1 MFNKKKKDKVPYKTV
16 TKGSFVF
23 DFYYE
28 EGVLEGTY
36 LVISDATDRK
46 NGWSLRIPGNL
57 NTYLYL
63 LSCALSD
70 GDAESNL
77 TGFPLIMY
85 IISSEM
91 FKSQKFVDD
100 IVTTV
105 SSYTDRLLSEAKEKA
120 SAVTD
125 EDEAVSQYV
134 MESLIKPHDSEE
146 FKASVR
152 EVLKDVNQGGSAVE
166 GVSDSAGDEEG
177 DNEKAN
183 DSNDGN
189 NSNE

>member
-1 MFNKKKKDKVPYKTV
+1 MFKKKKKDKVPYKSV

-28 EGVLEGTY
+28 EGVIECTY
-36 LVISDATDRK
+36 LIISEVIDRK

-57 NTYLYL
+57 NTYGYL
-63 LSCALSD
+63 LACALSE
-70 GDAESNL
+70 GEETVDAESKL

-100 IVTTV
+100 ITTTV
-105 SSYTDRLLSEAKEKA
+105 SSYTVRLLSDAKEKA
-120 SAVTD
+120 SEVTD
-125 EDEAVSQYV
+125 EDDAVSQYV

-146 FKASVR
+146 FKESVR
-152 EVLKDVNQGGSAVE
+152 EVLKEVGEYGG
-166 GVSDSAGDEEG
+166 
-177 DNEKAN
+177 NEKAN
-183 DSNDGN
+183 DDNDGN
-189 NSNE
+189 E

>member
-1 MFNKKKKDKVPYKTV
+1 MFNKKKKNKVPYKTV

-36 LVISDATDRK
+36 LIISDATDRK

-57 NTYLYL
+57 NTYGYL
-63 LSCALSD
+63 LSCALSEGEETVD
-70 GDAESNL
+70 AESKSDADAESNL

-85 IISSEM
+85 IISSEI

-120 SAVTD
+120 SSVTE

-134 MESLIKPHDSEE
+134 MESIIQPHDSEE
-146 FKASVR
+146 FKESVR
-152 EVLKDVNQGGSAVE
+152 EVLKEVRKD
-166 GVSDSAGDEEG
+166 G
-177 DNEKAN
+177 DNEKEN

-189 NSNE
+189 E

>member
-1 MFNKKKKDKVPYKTV
+1 MFNKKKKDKVPYKSV

-28 EGVLEGTY
+28 EGVIEGTY
-36 LVISDATDRK
+36 LILSEAIDRK
-46 NGWSLRIPGNL
+46 NGWYLRIPGNL
-57 NTYLYL
+57 NTYGYL
-63 LSCALSD
+63 LACALSE
-70 GDAESNL
+70 GEETVDAESNL

-100 IVTTV
+100 IVKTV
-105 SSYTDRLLSEAKEKA
+105 SSYTDNLLSEANEKA
-120 SAVTD
+120 SSVTE

-134 MESLIKPHDSEE
+134 MESLIQPHDSEE
-146 FKASVR
+146 FKDSVR
-152 EVLKDVNQGGSAVE
+152 DVLKEVGKDGG
-166 GVSDSAGDEEG
+166 
-177 DNEKAN
+177 NEKAN

-189 NSNE
+189 DSNE

>member
-1 MFNKKKKDKVPYKTV
+1 MFKKKKNDKVPYKSV

-46 NGWSLRIPGNL
+46 SGWSLRIPGNL
-57 NTYLYL
+57 NTYGYL
-63 LSCALSD
+63 LTCALSECEETV
-70 GDAESNL
+70 DAESNL

-100 IVTTV
+100 IVSTV
-105 SSYTDRLLSEAKEKA
+105 SSYTDRLLSDAKEKA

-125 EDEAVSQYV
+125 EDDAVSQYV
-134 MESLIKPHDSEE
+134 MESLIQPHDSED

-152 EVLKDVNQGGSAVE
+152 DVLKEVGK
-166 GVSDSAGDEEG
+166 EG
-177 DNEKAN
+177 DNEKEN

-189 NSNE
+189 DSNE

>member
-1 MFNKKKKDKVPYKTV
+1 MFKKKKNDKVPYKSV

-46 NGWSLRIPGNL
+46 SGWSLRIPGNL
-57 NTYLYL
+57 NTYGYL
-63 LSCALSD
+63 LTCALSECEETV
-70 GDAESNL
+70 DAESNL

-100 IVTTV
+100 IVSTV
-105 SSYTDRLLSEAKEKA
+105 SSYTDRLLSDSKEKA

-134 MESLIKPHDSEE
+134 MESLIKHHDSEE
-146 FKASVR
+146 FKGSVR
-152 EVLKDVNQGGSAVE
+152 EVLKEVGK
-166 GVSDSAGDEEG
+166 EG
-177 DNEKAN
+177 DNEKEN

-189 NSNE
+189 DSNE

>member
-1 MFNKKKKDKVPYKTV
+1 MFKKKKKDKVPYKSV

-28 EGVLEGTY
+28 EGVIEGTY
-36 LVISDATDRK
+36 LIISDASDRK

-57 NTYLYL
+57 NTYGYL
-63 LSCALSD
+63 LSCALSE
-70 GDAESNL
+70 GEETVDAESNL

-105 SSYTDRLLSEAKEKA
+105 SSYTDRLLSDANEKA

-134 MESLIKPHDSEE
+134 MESLIQPHDSEE
-146 FKASVR
+146 FKESVR
-152 EVLKDVNQGGSAVE
+152 EVLKEVRKDGG
-166 GVSDSAGDEEG
+166 
-177 DNEKAN
+177 NEKAN

-189 NSNE
+189 DGNE

>member
-1 MFNKKKKDKVPYKTV
+1 MFKKKKKDKVPYKSV

-28 EGVLEGTY
+28 EGVIEGTY
-36 LVISDATDRK
+36 LIISEAIDRK
-46 NGWSLRIPGNL
+46 NGWYLRIPGNL
-57 NTYLYL
+57 NTYGYL
-63 LSCALSD
+63 LACALSE
-70 GDAESNL
+70 GEETVDAESNL

-100 IVTTV
+100 IVNTV
-105 SSYTDRLLSEAKEKA
+105 SSYTDNLLSEANEKA
-120 SAVTD
+120 SSVTE

-134 MESLIKPHDSEE
+134 MESLIQPHDSEE
-146 FKASVR
+146 FKDSVR
-152 EVLKDVNQGGSAVE
+152 DVLKEVGKDGG
-166 GVSDSAGDEEG
+166 
-177 DNEKAN
+177 NEKAN

-189 NSNE
+189 DSNE

>member
-1 MFNKKKKDKVPYKTV
+1 MFKKKKKNKLPYKTV
-16 TKGSFVF
+16 RKGSFVF

-28 EGVLEGTY
+28 EGVIEGTY
-36 LVISDATDRK
+36 LIISDATDRK

-57 NTYLYL
+57 NTYGYL
-63 LSCALSD
+63 LSCALSE
-70 GDAESNL
+70 GEETVDAESNL

-100 IVTTV
+100 IVNTV
-105 SSYTDRLLSEAKEKA
+105 SSYTDNLLSDANEKA
-120 SAVTD
+120 SSVTE

-134 MESLIKPHDSEE
+134 MESLIQPHDSEE
-146 FKASVR
+146 FKESVR
-152 EVLKDVNQGGSAVE
+152 EVLKDVRK
-166 GVSDSAGDEEG
+166 DG

-183 DSNDGN
+183 DSNDSNDGN
-189 NSNE
+189 E

>member
-1 MFNKKKKDKVPYKTV
+1 MFKKKKNDKVPYKSV

-28 EGVLEGTY
+28 EGVIEGTY
-36 LVISDATDRK
+36 LIISEASDRK

-57 NTYLYL
+57 NTYGYL
-63 LSCALSD
+63 LSCALSEGEETVD
-70 GDAESNL
+70 DESNL

-91 FKSQKFVDD
+91 FKSQKFVED
-100 IVTTV
+100 IVNTV
-105 SSYTDRLLSEAKEKA
+105 SSYTDNLLSEAKEKA
-120 SAVTD
+120 SSVTE

-134 MESLIKPHDSEE
+134 MESLIQPHDSEE
-146 FKASVR
+146 FKESVR
-152 EVLKDVNQGGSAVE
+152 DVLKEVGKD
-166 GVSDSAGDEEG
+166 G

-183 DSNDGN
+183 DDNEGNDC
-189 NSNE
+189 NE

>member
-1 MFNKKKKDKVPYKTV
+1 MFKKKKNDKVPYKSV

-46 NGWSLRIPGNL
+46 SGWSLRIPGNL
-57 NTYLYL
+57 NTYGYL
-63 LSCALSD
+63 LTCALSECEETV
-70 GDAESNL
+70 DAESNL

-100 IVTTV
+100 IVSTV
-105 SSYTDRLLSEAKEKA
+105 SSYTDRLLSDAKEKA

-125 EDEAVSQYV
+125 EDDAVSQYV
-134 MESLIKPHDSEE
+134 IESLIQPHDSED

-152 EVLKDVNQGGSAVE
+152 DVLKEVGKDGG
-166 GVSDSAGDEEG
+166 
-177 DNEKAN
+177 NEKAN

-189 NSNE
+189 DSNE

>member
-1 MFNKKKKDKVPYKTV
+1 MFNKKKKDKVPYKSV

-57 NTYLYL
+57 NTYGYL
-63 LSCALSD
+63 LTCALSE
-70 GDAESNL
+70 GEETVDAESNL

-100 IVTTV
+100 IVNTV
-105 SSYTDRLLSEAKEKA
+105 SSYTDSLLYDANEKA
-120 SAVTD
+120 SSVTD
-125 EDEAVSQYV
+125 EDESVSQYV
-134 MESLIKPHDSEE
+134 MESLIKPHDSED
-146 FKASVR
+146 FKESVR
-152 EVLKDVNQGGSAVE
+152 EVLKEVGKD
-166 GVSDSAGDEEG
+166 G
-177 DNEKAN
+177 DNEKSN
-183 DSNDGN
+183 DSNEGNDGN
-189 NSNE
+189 E

>member
-1 MFNKKKKDKVPYKTV
+1 MFKKKKKDKVPYKSV

-46 NGWSLRIPGNL
+46 SGWSLRIPGNL
-57 NTYLYL
+57 NTYGYL
-63 LSCALSD
+63 LTCALSECEETV
-70 GDAESNL
+70 DAESNL

-100 IVTTV
+100 IVSTV
-105 SSYTDRLLSEAKEKA
+105 SSYTDRLLSDAKEKA

-134 MESLIKPHDSEE
+134 IESLIQPHDSED

-152 EVLKDVNQGGSAVE
+152 DVLKEVGKDGG
-166 GVSDSAGDEEG
+166 
-177 DNEKAN
+177 NEKAN

-189 NSNE
+189 DSNE

>member
-1 MFNKKKKDKVPYKTV
+1 MFKKKKKDNVPYKTV
-16 TKGSFVF
+16 RKGSFVF

-57 NTYLYL
+57 NTYGYL
-63 LSCALSD
+63 LSCALSE
-70 GDAESNL
+70 GEETVDAESNL

-100 IVTTV
+100 IVNTV
-105 SSYTDRLLSEAKEKA
+105 SSYTDNLLSEAKEKA
-120 SAVTD
+120 SSVTE

-146 FKASVR
+146 FKESVR
-152 EVLKDVNQGGSAVE
+152 EVLKEVRKDGG
-166 GVSDSAGDEEG
+166 
-177 DNEKAN
+177 NEKAN

-189 NSNE
+189 DGNE

>member
-1 MFNKKKKDKVPYKTV
+1 MFKKKKKDKVPYKSV

-28 EGVLEGTY
+28 EGVIEGTY
-36 LVISDATDRK
+36 LIISDALDRK

-57 NTYLYL
+57 NTYGYL
-63 LSCALSD
+63 LACALSE
-70 GDAESNL
+70 GEETVDAESNL

-100 IVTTV
+100 IVNTV
-105 SSYTDRLLSEAKEKA
+105 SSYTDNLLSEANEKA
-120 SAVTD
+120 SSVTED
-125 EDEAVSQYV
+125 DEAVSQYV
-134 MESLIKPHDSEE
+134 MESLIQPHDSEE
-146 FKASVR
+146 FKESVR
-152 EVLKDVNQGGSAVE
+152 DVLKEVGKDGG
-166 GVSDSAGDEEG
+166 
-177 DNEKAN
+177 NEKAN

-189 NSNE
+189 E

>member
-1 MFNKKKKDKVPYKTV
+1 MFKKKKNDKVPYKSV

-46 NGWSLRIPGNL
+46 SGWSLRIPGNL
-57 NTYLYL
+57 NTYGYL
-63 LSCALSD
+63 LTCALSECEETV
-70 GDAESNL
+70 DAESSL

-100 IVTTV
+100 IVSTV
-105 SSYTDRLLSEAKEKA
+105 SSYTDRLLSDAKEKA

-146 FKASVR
+146 FKESVR
-152 EVLKDVNQGGSAVE
+152 EVLKDVGK
-166 GVSDSAGDEEG
+166 EG
-177 DNEKAN
+177 DNEKEN

-189 NSNE
+189 DSNE

>member
-1 MFNKKKKDKVPYKTV
+1 MFKKKKKDNVPYKSV

-36 LVISDATDRK
+36 LIISDATDRK
-46 NGWSLRIPGNL
+46 NGWSIRIPGNL

-63 LSCALSD
+63 LSCALSE
-70 GDAESNL
+70 GEEIVDAESNL

-105 SSYTDRLLSEAKEKA
+105 SSYTDRLLSEAKENA

-125 EDEAVSQYV
+125 EDETVSQYV

-146 FKASVR
+146 FKESVR
-152 EVLKDVNQGGSAVE
+152 EVLKEVNQSS
-166 GVSDSAGDEEG
+166 SDEKEK
-177 DNEKAN
+177 DNDGNDGN
-183 DSNDGN
+183 DSN
-189 NSNE
+189 E

>member
-1 MFNKKKKDKVPYKTV
+1 MFKKKKNDKVPYKSV

-36 LVISDATDRK
+36 LIISEATDRK
-46 NGWSLRIPGNL
+46 SGWSLRIPGNL
-57 NTYLYL
+57 NTYGYL
-63 LSCALSD
+63 LTCALSE
-70 GDAESNL
+70 GEETVDAESNL

-91 FKSQKFVDD
+91 FKSQKFVED
-100 IVTTV
+100 IVNTV
-105 SSYTDRLLSEAKEKA
+105 SSYTDNLLSEAKEKA
-120 SAVTD
+120 SSVTE

-134 MESLIKPHDSEE
+134 MESLIQPHDSEE
-146 FKASVR
+146 FKESVR
-152 EVLKDVNQGGSAVE
+152 DVLKEVGKDCG
-166 GVSDSAGDEEG
+166 
-177 DNEKAN
+177 NEKAN

-189 NSNE
+189 E

>member
-1 MFNKKKKDKVPYKTV
+1 MFKKKNKNKLPYKTV

-36 LVISDATDRK
+36 LIISDATDRK

-57 NTYLYL
+57 NTYGYL
-63 LSCALSD
+63 LSYALSE
-70 GDAESNL
+70 GEETVDAESNL

-85 IISSEM
+85 IISSEI

-105 SSYTDRLLSEAKEKA
+105 SSYTDRLISEANEKA
-120 SAVTD
+120 SEVTD
-125 EDEAVSQYV
+125 EDDAVSQYV
-134 MESLIKPHDSEE
+134 MESLIQPHDSEE
-146 FKASVR
+146 FKESVR
-152 EVLKDVNQGGSAVE
+152 EVLKEVGKDGG
-166 GVSDSAGDEEG
+166 
-177 DNEKAN
+177 NEKAN

-189 NSNE
+189 E

>member
-1 MFNKKKKDKVPYKTV
+1 MFKKKKNKSPYKSV
-16 TKGSFVF
+16 RKGSFVF

-36 LVISDATDRK
+36 LIISDATDRK

-57 NTYLYL
+57 NTYGYL
-63 LSCALSD
+63 LSCALSE
-70 GDAESNL
+70 GEEIVDAESNL

-105 SSYTDRLLSEAKEKA
+105 SSYTDRLLYESEKKA
-120 SAVTD
+120 AEVTED
-125 EDEAVSQYV
+125 DEAVSQYV
-134 MESLIKPHDSEE
+134 MESLIQPHDSEE

-152 EVLKDVNQGGSAVE
+152 DVLKEIGKDGG
-166 GVSDSAGDEEG
+166 
-177 DNEKAN
+177 NEKEN

-189 NSNE
+189 DGN

>member
-1 MFNKKKKDKVPYKTV
+1 MFNKKKKNKLPYKTV

-36 LVISDATDRK
+36 LIISDATDRK
-46 NGWSLRIPGNL
+46 NGWSIRIPGNL
-57 NTYLYL
+57 NTYGYI
-63 LSCALSD
+63 LSCALSE
-70 GDAESNL
+70 GEETVDAGSNL

-100 IVTTV
+100 IVNTV
-105 SSYTDRLLSEAKEKA
+105 SSYTDNLLSEAKEKA
-120 SAVTD
+120 SSVTE

-134 MESLIKPHDSEE
+134 MESLIQPHDSEE
-146 FKASVR
+146 FKESVR
-152 EVLKDVNQGGSAVE
+152 EALKEVRKDGG
-166 GVSDSAGDEEG
+166 
-177 DNEKAN
+177 NEKEN

-189 NSNE
+189 DGNE

>member
-1 MFNKKKKDKVPYKTV
+1 MFKKKKNDKVPYKSV

-46 NGWSLRIPGNL
+46 SGWSLRIPGNL
-57 NTYLYL
+57 NTYGYL
-63 LSCALSD
+63 LTCALSECEETV
-70 GDAESNL
+70 DAESNL

-100 IVTTV
+100 IVSTV
-105 SSYTDRLLSEAKEKA
+105 SSYTDRLLSDSKEKA

-134 MESLIKPHDSEE
+134 IESLIQPHDSED

-152 EVLKDVNQGGSAVE
+152 DVLKEVGKDGG
-166 GVSDSAGDEEG
+166 
-177 DNEKAN
+177 NEKEN

-189 NSNE
+189 DSNE

>member
-1 MFNKKKKDKVPYKTV
+1 MFKKKKKNKLPYKTV
-16 TKGSFVF
+16 RKGSFVF

-28 EGVLEGTY
+28 EGVIEGTY
-36 LVISDATDRK
+36 LVISDATDGK

-57 NTYLYL
+57 NTYGYL
-63 LSCALSD
+63 LSCALSE
-70 GDAESNL
+70 GEETVDAESNL

-100 IVTTV
+100 IVNTV
-105 SSYTDRLLSEAKEKA
+105 SLYTDNLLSESKEKA

-125 EDEAVSQYV
+125 EDETVSQYV

-146 FKASVR
+146 FKESVR
-152 EVLKDVNQGGSAVE
+152 EVLEDVGKYDG
-166 GVSDSAGDEEG
+166 
-177 DNEKAN
+177 NEKE
-183 DSNDGN
+183 NDGN
-189 NSNE
+189 D

>member
-1 MFNKKKKDKVPYKTV
+1 MFKKKKKNKLPYKTV

-36 LVISDATDRK
+36 LIISDATDRK

-57 NTYLYL
+57 NTYGYL
-63 LSCALSD
+63 LSCALSE
-70 GDAESNL
+70 GEETVDAESNL

-85 IISSEM
+85 IISSEI

-105 SSYTDRLLSEAKEKA
+105 SSYTDRLISEANEKA
-120 SAVTD
+120 SEVTD
-125 EDEAVSQYV
+125 EDDAVSQYV
-134 MESLIKPHDSEE
+134 MESLIQPHDSEE
-146 FKASVR
+146 FKESVR
-152 EVLKDVNQGGSAVE
+152 EVLKEVRKD
-166 GVSDSAGDEEG
+166 G

-189 NSNE
+189 E